1 MIYLDLSVV
10 LAYLLGE
17 DRSPP
22 DSLWQQALIS
32 SRLLEYEVWNCIHAY
47 RLADLRGEAARQLI
61 DRLDFVEL
69 SAEVLARALQPFPI
83 RIRIRTLDALH
94 LASIAFL
101 RSQRQPIDLLSYD
114 KRMLAAAHAMQI
126 SFFEH

>member
-1 MIYLDLSVV
+1 MIYLNSSVV

-32 SRLLEYEVWNCIHAY
+32 SRLLEYEVWNRIHAY
-47 RLADLRGEAARQLI
+47 RLADSRGEAARQLI

>member
-1 MIYLDLSVV
+1 MIYLNSSVV

-17 DRSPP
+17 DPSPP

-32 SRLLEYEVWNCIHAY
+32 SRLLEYEVWNRIHAY
-47 RLADLRGEAARQLI
+47 RLADSHGEAARQLI

-83 RIRIRTLDALH
+83 RIRTLNSLH